1 MMSAIA
7 VNKADQQEI
16 DSEEQ
21 PVFLINEK
29 TETYQQVLL
38 ILGGGLVG
46 LFICGCIYTVVRCL
60 RSLKL
65 KNTRITSETG
75 TLLQD

>member
-1 MMSAIA
+1 MSTTA
-7 VNKADQQEI
+7 VDKADQQEDS

-38 ILGGGLVG
+38 TLGGSLVG
-46 LFICGCIYTVVRCL
+46 LFICGCIYTAVRCL
-60 RSLKL
+60 RSMKL
-65 KNTRITSETG
+65 KNTRVTSETG